1 MNNLP
6 LISVCIPTYEM
17 GGNGKKYLDFSFQK
31 LAKQT
36 YTNFEIIISDHSK
49 NDEIKNLCY
58 EWSNKLNIKHFFY
71 QKKYG
76 TLAPNLNNVISKAS
90 GDVIKILCQDD
101 FLVDENSLYY
111 QIYHFVGNHN
121 HWMVTACCHS
131 NDGINF
137 YNTLYPK
144 YHNNIHYG
152 ENTISSPSVLMF
164 KNKNVLEF
172 DENLIWLVDVD
183 YYKRLYDKFGLPSIC
198 NYVTVVNREHPN
210 RTTNTIVN
218 DKIIE
223 KEVHYITKKY
233 KKYLEN
239 VTLVCV
245 TSVNVQRA
253 IKALQYSVK
262 NIEFKNVLLLTSEE
276 CVLDNIDVIK
286 INPILNTDEYSKFI
300 VYELHKYINTEFAL
314 IIQEDG
320 FVVNAEQWDDLF
332 LEYDYI
338 GAPWPIP
345 EDDFSFKDSYGNL
358 QRVGNGGFSLRSKKL
373 LRLASELG
381 LEWKSYFGFYNEDGF
396 FCCHNKHIYE
406 ANGCKF
412 APIDVASKFSFETPV
427 PENNGILTFG
437 FHGKNHNYNNLISN

>member
-1 MNNLP
+1 MELP
-6 LISVCIPTYEM
+6 
-17 GGNGKKYLDFSFQK
+17 
-31 LAKQT
+31 
-36 YTNFEIIISDHSK
+36 
-49 NDEIKNLCY
+49 
-58 EWSNKLNIKHFFY
+58 
-71 QKKYG
+71 
-76 TLAPNLNNVISKAS
+76 
-90 GDVIKILCQDD
+90 
-101 FLVDENSLYY
+101 
-111 QIYHFVGNHN
+111 
-121 HWMVTACCHS
+121 
-131 NDGINF
+131 
-137 YNTLYPK
+137 
-144 YHNNIHYG
+144 
-152 ENTISSPSVLMF
+152 
-164 KNKNVLEF
+164 
-172 DENLIWLVDVD
+172 
-183 YYKRLYDKFGLPSIC
+183 
-198 NYVTVVNREHPN
+198 
-210 RTTNTIVN
+210 
-218 DKIIE
+218 
-223 KEVHYITKKY
+223 
-233 KKYLEN
+233 N

-320 FVVNAEQWDDLF
+320 FVVNAEQWDGLF

-373 LRLASELG
+373 LRLASELD

-412 APIDVASKFSFETPV
+412 APIDVASKFSFETPI

>member
-1 MNNLP
+1 MDTLVS
-6 LISVCIPTYEM
+6 ICIPTYEM
-17 GGNGKKYLDFSFQK
+17 KGKGVEYLEYSFNILQQ
-31 LAKQT
+31 QT
-36 YTNFEIIISDHSK
+36 YTNFEIIISDHSQSPIIE
-49 NDEIKNLCY
+49 DLCKK
-58 EWSNKLNIKHFFY
+58 WSNKLNIRHY
-71 QKKYG
+71 YNDNNRGVSSSNINNAIKKAKG
-76 TLAPNLNNVISKAS
+76 EI
-90 GDVIKILCQDD
+90 IKILFQDD
-101 FLVDENSLYY
+101 FLYGDNSLEI
-111 QIYHFVGNHN
+111 QLVHFLGNHN
-121 HWMVTACCHS
+121 HWLVSACCHLKD
-131 NDGINF
+131 NQIKNPF
-137 YNTLYPK
+137 YPK
-144 YHNNIHYG
+144 YHDNIQYG

-164 KNKNVLEF
+164 KNEDIIEF
-172 DENLIWLVDVD
+172 DENLFWLMDTD
-183 YYKRLYDKFGLPSIC
+183 YYKRMYDKFGLPSIC
-198 NYVTVVNREHPN
+198 NYITVINREHEN
-210 RTTNTIVN
+210 QVSNTLATEEIKNQEYEYIV
-218 DKIIE
+218 D
-223 KEVHYITKKY
+223 KY
-233 KKYLEN
+233 KEKLELPN

-320 FVVNAEQWDDLF
+320 FVVNAEQWDGLF

-412 APIDVASKFSFETPV
+412 APIDVASKFSFETPI

>member
-1 MNNLP
+1 MK
-6 LISVCIPTYEM
+6 ISICIPTYEM
-17 GGNGKKYLDFSFQK
+17 NGKGVEYLNHS
-31 LAKQT
+31 LNILSNQT
-36 YTNFEIIISDHSK
+36 YRDFEVVISDQSD
-49 NDEIKNLCY
+49 NLDIKNLC
-58 EWSNKLNIKHFFY
+58 EKWNGNLNIKY
-71 QKKYG
+71 ISYKDG
-76 TLAPNLNNVISKAS
+76 LRRSSSNINNAIKHAS
-90 GDVIKILCQDD
+90 GDIIRILFQDD
-101 FLVDENSLYY
+101 FLYDKQSLETELV
-111 QIYHFVGNHN
+111 HFLGNHN
-121 HWMVTACCHS
+121 DWMVTACCHTK
-131 NDGINF
+131 DGINLTNPF
-137 YNTLYPK
+137 YPK
-144 YHNNIHYG
+144 YNDIIHYG
-152 ENTISSPSVLMF
+152 NNTISSPSVLMLYKKSF
-164 KNKNVLEF
+164 LEF
-172 DENLIWLVDVD
+172 DESLLWLMDVE
-183 YYKRLYDKFGLPSIC
+183 YYKRMFDSFGLPSIC
-198 NYVTVVNREHPN
+198 NYITVVNREHDN
-210 RTTNTIVN
+210 QVSNIHVT
-218 DKIIE
+218 D
-223 KEVHYITKKY
+223 EVKKYELNYINSKY
-233 KKYLEN
+233 KKNLNLEN

-320 FVVNAEQWDDLF
+320 FVVNAEEWDDLF

-412 APIDVASKFSFETPV
+412 APIDVASKFSFETPI

>member
-1 MNNLP
+1 MDTLVS
-6 LISVCIPTYEM
+6 ICIPTYEM
-17 GGNGKKYLDFSFQK
+17 KGKGVEYLEYSFNILQQ
-31 LAKQT
+31 QT
-36 YTNFEIIISDHSK
+36 YTNFEIIISDHSQSPIIE
-49 NDEIKNLCY
+49 DLCKK
-58 EWSNKLNIKHFFY
+58 WSNKLNIRHY
-71 QKKYG
+71 YNDNNRGVSSSNINNAIKKAKG
-76 TLAPNLNNVISKAS
+76 EI
-90 GDVIKILCQDD
+90 IKILFQDD
-101 FLVDENSLYY
+101 FLYGDNSLEI
-111 QIYHFVGNHN
+111 QLVHFLGNHN
-121 HWMVTACCHS
+121 HWLVSACCHLKD
-131 NDGINF
+131 NQIKNPF
-137 YNTLYPK
+137 YPK
-144 YHNNIHYG
+144 YHDNIQYG

-164 KNKNVLEF
+164 KNEDIIEF
-172 DENLIWLVDVD
+172 DENLFWLMDTD
-183 YYKRLYDKFGLPSIC
+183 YYKRMYDKFGLPSIC
-198 NYVTVVNREHPN
+198 NYITVINREHEN
-210 RTTNTIVN
+210 QVSNTLATEEIKNQEYEYIV
-218 DKIIE
+218 D
-223 KEVHYITKKY
+223 KY
-233 KKYLEN
+233 KEKLELPN

-320 FVVNAEQWDDLF
+320 FVVNAEQWDGLF

-345 EDDFSFKDSYGNL
+345 EEDFSFKDSYGNL

-373 LRLASELG
+373 LRLASELD

-412 APIDVASKFSFETPV
+412 APIDVASKFSFETPI

>member
-1 MNNLP
+1 MDTLVS
-6 LISVCIPTYEM
+6 ICIPTYEM
-17 GGNGKKYLDFSFQK
+17 KGKGVEYLEYSFNILQQ
-31 LAKQT
+31 QT
-36 YTNFEIIISDHSK
+36 YTNFEIIISDHSQSPIIE
-49 NDEIKNLCY
+49 DLCKK
-58 EWSNKLNIKHFFY
+58 WSNKLNIRHY
-71 QKKYG
+71 YNDNNRGVSSSNINNAIKKAKG
-76 TLAPNLNNVISKAS
+76 EI
-90 GDVIKILCQDD
+90 IKILFQDD
-101 FLVDENSLYY
+101 FLYGDNSLEI
-111 QIYHFVGNHN
+111 QLVHFLGNHN
-121 HWMVTACCHS
+121 HWLVSACCHLKD
-131 NDGINF
+131 NQIKNPF
-137 YNTLYPK
+137 YPK
-144 YHNNIHYG
+144 YHDNIQYG

-164 KNKNVLEF
+164 KNEDIIEF
-172 DENLIWLVDVD
+172 DENLFWLMDTD
-183 YYKRLYDKFGLPSIC
+183 YYKRMYDKFGLPSIC
-198 NYVTVVNREHPN
+198 NYITVINREHEN
-210 RTTNTIVN
+210 QVSNTLATEEIKNQEYEYIV
-218 DKIIE
+218 D
-223 KEVHYITKKY
+223 KY
-233 KKYLEN
+233 KEKLELPN

-320 FVVNAEQWDDLF
+320 FVVNAEQWDGLF

-373 LRLASELG
+373 LRLASELDI
-381 LEWKSYFGFYNEDGF
+381 EWKSYFGFYNEDGF

-412 APIDVASKFSFETPV
+412 APIDVASKFSFETPI